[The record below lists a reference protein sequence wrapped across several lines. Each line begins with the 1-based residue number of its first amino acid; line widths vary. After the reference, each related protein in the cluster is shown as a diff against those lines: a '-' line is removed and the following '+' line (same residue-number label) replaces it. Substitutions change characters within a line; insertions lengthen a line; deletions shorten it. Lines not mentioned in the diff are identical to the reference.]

1 MGWFILAVKNTL
13 DFDGRARR
21 KEYWF
26 YMLFYNIFF
35 VPIVIVEVVLGLGGI
50 AMGLYSLVML
60 LTQVAVT
67 IRRLHDSG
75 RSGFWILISFIPL
88 LGMLVLLFFMV
99 RPSEDREN
107 DWGPVPAES
116 PA

>member
-1 MGWFILAVKNTL
+1 MGWFILAVKNTT

-26 YMLFYNIFF
+26 YMLFYNISL
-35 VPIVIVEVVLGLGGI
+35 VPIVMVEGVLGLGGI
-50 AMGLYSLVML
+50 VIGLYTLLMLMTQLSLI
-60 LTQVAVT
+60 
-67 IRRLHDSG
+67 IRRLHDIG
-75 RSGFWILISFIPL
+75 RSGIWILISLIPL
-88 LGMLVLLFFMV
+88 LGLLVLLFFMV
-99 RPSEDREN
+99 TPSEEGEN